1 MAVQTSKDV
10 DIENATYDEWL
21 SEHFVSSVLMYS
33 PKGVLQTSEN
43 IFKTKFVVLG
53 PIIAANIN
61 VVGWHDSHIVQSI
74 YHKGHTRWILCCF
87 RHSISLWYP
96 KYSWLDTG
104 SCQDRTVYTGDC

>member
-10 DIENATYDEWL
+10 DIENATYNEWL

-61 VVGWHDSHIVQSI
+61 VVGGGMTHTLCNQSI
-74 YHKGHTRWILCCF
+74 TKDIPDGFSVVSDTAFPCGTQ
-87 RHSISLWYP
+87 SIA
-96 KYSWLDTG
+96 G
-104 SCQDRTVYTGDC
+104 